1 MRPFPTR
8 QYSVGQIPGSS
19 PGNIGHQ
26 DMHRTHVVC
35 AALAMWAAAGCAS
48 AVEHG
53 FYVGGSLGQS
63 DSGLRAGNVNYS
75 DTDTGYKLIAGFRAL
90 KILGFEV
97 NYVDLGNTSSG
108 TTNAKTKALDGFVL
122 GFLPLPVIDIYG
134 KLGVVSWKTDAHSPN
149 LSLNHTGSDL
159 AYGAGVQLHF
169 GALAARLEYEG
180 FDVPQASTPSLV
192 SIGLT
197 YTFL

>member
-1 MRPFPTR
+1 MR
-8 QYSVGQIPGSS
+8 
-19 PGNIGHQ
+19 
-26 DMHRTHVVC
+26 HRTFRAC
-35 AALAMWAAAGCAS
+35 AALAACAAAGSAS

-53 FYVGGSLGQS
+53 FYIGGALGQS

-75 DTDTGYKLIAGFRAL
+75 DNDLGYKVIAGFRAL
-90 KILGFEV
+90 KILAIEA

-108 TTNAKTKALDGFVL
+108 GVEAKTKALDVFAV

-134 KLGVVSWKTDAHSPN
+134 KLGVVSWQTDAHSPSFS
-149 LSLNHTGSDL
+149 LSHNGNDL

-180 FDVPQASTPSLV
+180 FDVQQASTPSLL

>member
-1 MRPFPTR
+1 MR
-8 QYSVGQIPGSS
+8 Q
-19 PGNIGHQ
+19 
-26 DMHRTHVVC
+26 RTFVAC
-35 AALAMWAAAGCAS
+35 AALAMCAAAGSAS

-53 FYVGGSLGQS
+53 FYLGGSLGQS
-63 DSGLRAGNVNYS
+63 DSGLHAGNVNYS
-75 DTDTGYKLIAGFRAL
+75 DNDLGYKLIAGFRAL
-90 KILGFEV
+90 KILAVEA

-108 TTNAKTKALDGFVL
+108 GAEAKTKALDVFAV

-134 KLGVVSWKTDAHSPN
+134 KLGVVSWKTDAHSPSFSFSHN
-149 LSLNHTGSDL
+149 GSDL
-159 AYGAGVQLHF
+159 AYGAGVQMHF

-180 FDVPQASTPSLV
+180 FDVQQASTPSLL